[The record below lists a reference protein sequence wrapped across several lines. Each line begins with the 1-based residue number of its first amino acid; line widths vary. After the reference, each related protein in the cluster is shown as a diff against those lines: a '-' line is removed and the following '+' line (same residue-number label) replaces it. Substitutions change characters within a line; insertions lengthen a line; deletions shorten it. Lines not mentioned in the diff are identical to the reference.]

1 MRQKWRRMQFIEI
14 SMHEIFCFQ
23 DKLDAVADDPQKVWN
38 VVDEFFAEA
47 ENELELS
54 PGFIKSLKEL
64 DLDKDF
70 VEVDLS
76 KLDDF
81 FNDNAEDE
89 DYNDYEVL
97 KAYQEY
103 KRNHNNF

>member
-1 MRQKWRRMQFIEI
+1 MRQKWKKMQFVEI

-23 DKLDAVADDPQKVWN
+23 DKLDAVADDPQKVWD
-38 VVDEFFAEA
+38 VVDDFFMEV

-64 DLDKDF
+64 DLDEDF
-70 VEVDLS
+70 VELDLS
-76 KLDDF
+76 GLDDLF
-81 FNDNAEDE
+81 DDDANDK

-103 KRNHNNF
+103 KRNRNNS